1 MQNSY
6 RRVVLILALLIAA
19 SQTPATRTQPGVRP
33 APPQP
38 VFHTNKLVEMDAA
51 ITEAIA
57 DHQCPG
63 AVLWLDR
70 NGVAYHKAYG
80 KRALAPAEEPM
91 TEDTVFDAASLT
103 KVVAC
108 TPAVMLL
115 VERGRIELE
124 ERVQT
129 FIPEFKGDGK
139 EMITLR
145 QLLTHTSGLRPD
157 ISTRPAWSGYDTAIR
172 MACAEKLVSPPGTA
186 FRYSDINFFLLGEVV
201 RRVSGLSLDEFVE
214 REVYR
219 PLNMVDTGFRPFMT
233 SNVTDLATPDSR
245 GKNPTGAALTVQGAN
260 ARIPA
265 PASGVATKA
274 TTPISRIAPTERID
288 DRILRGVVHDPT
300 ARYMGGVAG
309 HAGLFTTAA
318 DLARYARMLLN
329 LGELDGVRVFK
340 EETVRLMTS
349 VQSPDHIRARRG
361 LGWDIDSGYSRPRGK
376 IFPLGSFGHTGFT
389 GTALWIDPFSKTFWI
404 LLSNRVHPDGN
415 GSVLSLQATLAN
427 LAAESVIGF
436 NFSYVPGAL
445 APRPSEE
452 SATSTAKRTTSL
464 KTVAVLN
471 GIDSLVRQKYAPLKG
486 LRIGLITNHT
496 GHDRSRNP
504 TIDLLKNAPEVQLK
518 VLFSPEHGIR
528 GALDEKI
535 ADSADEKTGLPIYSL
550 YGVRRAPEPEQLKDL
565 DGLVFDIQDIGCRFY
580 TYIATMG
587 NCLQAAADARL
598 KFFVLDR
605 VNPINGL
612 TIEGPVHSGESSFIA
627 FHSIPLRT
635 GMTVGELAKMFNA
648 ERGLN
653 ADLTVLPVEGWTRDL
668 WFDQTELPWTN
679 PSPNMRNL
687 TEATLYPGVGLL
699 ESAVSVGRGT
709 DTPFEVIGAPYIDDA
724 KLAAEMNRADLPGA
738 RFVPIRFTPKASV
751 FQDKVCAGVYI
762 VITDRDALNAVDV
775 GIKLALTLQRLHPNE
790 FALEKAQILLR
801 HEPTIDAIR
810 AGKSLAGIKQSWAS
824 GLEDFKKR
832 REKFL
837 IYK

>member
-1 MQNSY
+1 
-6 RRVVLILALLIAA
+6 
-19 SQTPATRTQPGVRP
+19 
-33 APPQP
+33 
-38 VFHTNKLVEMDAA
+38 MDAA
-51 ITEAIA
+51 INAAIA

-63 AVLWLDR
+63 AVLWLER
-70 NGVAYHKAYG
+70 NDVAYHKAYG
-80 KRALAPAEEPM
+80 NRAIAPAAESM
-91 TEDTVFDAASLT
+91 TEDTLFDAASLT

-115 VERGRIELE
+115 VERGQVGLE

-129 FIPEFKGDGK
+129 YLPEFKGDGK
-139 EMITLR
+139 EAITIR

-157 ISTRPAWSGYDTAIR
+157 ISTRPPWSGYDTAIR
-172 MACAEKLVSPPGTA
+172 MACAEKLVTPPGTA

-201 RRVSGLSLDEFVE
+201 RRVSGAKLNEFVA

-219 PLNMVDTGFRPFMT
+219 PLKMLDTGFRPFT
-233 SNVTDLATPDSR
+233 DSNAVDVAVPDS
-245 GKNPTGAALTVQGAN
+245 G
-260 ARIPA
+260 PA
-265 PASGVATKA
+265 P
-274 TTPISRIAPTERID
+274 PITRVAPTEKID
-288 DRILRGVVHDPT
+288 NRILRGVVHDPT

-329 LGELDGVRVFK
+329 LGGLDGVRLFK
-340 EETVRLMTS
+340 PETVKLMTS
-349 VQSPDHIRARRG
+349 VQSPENIRARRG

-376 IFPLGSFGHTGFT
+376 IFPIGSYGHTGFT

-404 LLSNRVHPDGN
+404 LLSNRVHPDGT

-445 APRPSEE
+445 SPRPVEE
-452 SATSTAKRTTSL
+452 SAATPPL
-464 KTVAVLN
+464 KTVEVFN
-471 GIDSLVRQKYAPLKG
+471 GIDSLVRQKFAPLKG
-486 LRIGLITNHT
+486 LRVGLITNHT
-496 GHDRSRNP
+496 GHDRERNP
-504 TIDLLKNAPEVQLK
+504 TIDLLKQAPDLQLK

-528 GALDEKI
+528 GALDEKV
-535 ADSADEKTGLPIYSL
+535 ADSADDKTGLPIYSL
-550 YGVRRAPEPEQLKDL
+550 YGVRRAPDPDQLHDL
-565 DGLVFDIQDIGCRFY
+565 DALVFDIQDIGCRFY

-587 NCLQAAADARL
+587 NCLQAAATARL

-612 TIEGPVHSGESSFIA
+612 AMEGPIHSGESSFTA

-635 GMTVGELAKMFNA
+635 GMTVGELARMFNA
-648 ERGLN
+648 ERGFN
-653 ADLTVLPVEGWTRDL
+653 TDLTVIRVEGWTRDL

-699 ESAVSVGRGT
+699 ESAVSIGRGT
-709 DTPFEVIGAPYIDDA
+709 DTPFEVIGAPYIEDVR
-724 KLAAEMNRADLPGA
+724 LAAELNRAGLPGV

-751 FQDKVCAGVYI
+751 FQDKACGGVHI
-762 VITDRDALNAVDV
+762 IITDRDALNAVDV
-775 GIKLALTLQRLHPNE
+775 GMTLALTLQRLHPNE
-790 FALEKAQILLR
+790 FALEKVQPLLR
-801 HEPTIDAIR
+801 HTSTIDAIR
-810 AGKSLAGIKQSWAS
+810 AGKSLTDIKQSWTND
-824 GLEDFKKR
+824 LNEFKKR